1 MKRKVLWL
9 LYAIALA
16 AAVLVGSSLR
26 ADETGTPATIEG
38 TVVDLHCYV
47 THGKA
52 PEEHAACSNAC
63 ISRGVPAGF
72 LAKDGTLYLLL
83 EEKPFSVKDRV
94 AGMAGIPARA
104 KGKIVE
110 RGGMKGLQIASIEKM

>member
-1 MKRKVLWL
+1 MKRRLVWL

-16 AAVLVGSSLR
+16 AALLAGSSLR
-26 ADETGTPATIEG
+26 AEETGAVATIEG

-47 THGKA
+47 TRGA
-52 PEEHAACSNAC
+52 EGADHAGCANAC

-72 LAKDGTLYLLL
+72 LAKDGTLYVLL

-110 RGGMKGLQIASIEKM
+110 RGGMKGLQIASLEKL